1 MLLKTTVQQ
10 GLDLQCLK
18 NRAVVTKGLKQQN
31 TKKDMACR
39 TTEEGSGFLY
49 SKTFKTIVLSS
60 PPQPPSNS
68 IKLNTITQYI
78 QGVGGG
84 GRVVKTHLMTSIR
97 ENPLARGRETIV
109 KTRVMTS

>member
-39 TTEEGSGFLY
+39 TTEEGSGFIY
-49 SKTFKTIVLSS
+49 SKTFKNYSTVL
-60 PPQPPSNS
+60 PTPTPF
-68 IKLNTITQYI
+68 LI
-78 QGVGGG
+78 Q
-84 GRVVKTHLMTSIR
+84 
-97 ENPLARGRETIV
+97 
-109 KTRVMTS
+109 